1 MLVYLACISF
11 TWKRNSKMRQNRD
24 VMNALVMVFQFGINM
39 IVPILMCTLL
49 GVWIGNKTG
58 VTWVVIPLFFMGA
71 LAGGNNIYRMSK
83 KLMNNISTKRYTQDV
98 KKEQ

>member
-1 MLVYLACISF
+1 
-11 TWKRNSKMRQNRD
+11 
-24 VMNALVMVFQFGINM
+24 MNALMMVFQFGINM

-71 LAGGNNIYRMSK
+71 LAGGNNIYRMSR

>member
-1 MLVYLACISF
+1 
-11 TWKRNSKMRQNRD
+11 MRKNND
-24 VMNALVMVFQFGINM
+24 VWNALMMVFQFGINM

-58 VTWVVIPLFFMGA
+58 ATWVTIPLFFVGA

-83 KLMNNISTKRYTQDV
+83 KLMKNINTKRYAQDA